1 MEVLEGKWH
10 SRGREEAQI
19 VKLTNGNEAAMQEVG
34 LSIVDGVKLTNEE
47 AMQESGLSIVDFVNI
62 VLHDHSFRMINKWVM
77 KVLRRGKGRERGVE
91 YRGDSV

>member
-19 VKLTNGNEAAMQEVG
+19 VKLTNGNEEAMQEAG
-34 LSIVDGVKLTNEE
+34 LSIVDLVK
-47 AMQESGLSIVDFVNI
+47 II
-62 VLHDHSFRMINKWVM
+62 LHDYSFRMINKWVM